1 MSIEAKLNT
10 AWNTNTAMDAVFD
23 VRQKLQ
29 NLANVALETKRDVAA
44 ITSDASFASVDA
56 EIKAEGAALIALVN
70 AFVSDLAG
78 HQDFLNWTQPAAE

>member
-1 MSIEAKLNT
+1 MAITAKLNT
-10 AWNTNTAMDAVFD
+10 AWTTNTAMDAVFE
-23 VRQKLQ
+23 VRSTLE
-29 NLANVALETKRDVAA
+29 NLGNVAVETKAKVAK

>member
-10 AWNTNTAMDAVFD
+10 AWTTNTAMDAVFE
-23 VRQKLQ
+23 VRAKLQ
-29 NLANVALETKRDVAA
+29 NLAEVALETKQGVAA